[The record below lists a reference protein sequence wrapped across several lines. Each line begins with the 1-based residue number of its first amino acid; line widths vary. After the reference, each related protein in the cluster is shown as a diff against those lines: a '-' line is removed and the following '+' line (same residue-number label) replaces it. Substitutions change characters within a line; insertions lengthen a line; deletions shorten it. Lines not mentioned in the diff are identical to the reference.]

1 MKHSYNRLM
10 QRNPRLVNI
19 FSIALSILILKIY
32 AFNKFSDLKIVGKL
46 SILCAILAL
55 ALSATSFI
63 CNLFFED
70 SLSKFTL
77 SFIGIFSA
85 LVFFVG
91 RFLLL

>member
-1 MKHSYNRLM
+1 MKDSYNRFI

-19 FSIALSILILKIY
+19 FSIAVSILILKIY
-32 AFNKFSDLKIVGKL
+32 AFHKFAELQPVGKL

-55 ALSATSFI
+55 ALSITSFV

-85 LVFFVG
+85 LGFFVG